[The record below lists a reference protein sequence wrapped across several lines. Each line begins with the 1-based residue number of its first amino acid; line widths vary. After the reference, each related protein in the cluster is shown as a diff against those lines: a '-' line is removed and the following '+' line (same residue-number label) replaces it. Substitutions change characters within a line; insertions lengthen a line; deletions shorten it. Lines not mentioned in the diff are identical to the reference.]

1 MDYARLPSMVQF
13 ALVDVEAH
21 AHLARVEQASRMWR
35 TVAAELGELAD
46 SLRRELDN
54 LKPSWNDSTGTE
66 FARQV
71 NLRLAAIDEALGRV
85 NRHQPWLA
93 LDELARQLL
102 LTRTRLTGAV
112 EWPAEDGNHETAAHL
127 GELDRYFLAAAEA
140 VLGAA
145 GAEAA
150 TGQLSAD
157 CCPAEPNGTAAQL
170 ASAPAPGPGVV
181 PDLLGSTL
189 PPGSLSIP
197 GLIAVPPGSPGA
209 GGRRPAGGGK
219 KGSPLDGSRPSDG
232 SRPGG
237 FTASGADGSVP
248 GSAGSDGPRR
258 IERVADPVPLTASR
272 ATPEA
277 PQPPGSPGAAEP
289 GSARGQGRMI
299 PPMMMMPPMM
309 AGAARNRRNRQAR
322 SLEDGERRTRTPPVT
337 PGVPPRLR
345 GRSALADPAG
355 SGYRPVAMSDTAKA
369 DTTPK
374 EALDHEVWQVA
385 NPGAATP
392 LKPEP
397 VEQEQP
403 RRIRRP
409 RA

>member
-21 AHLARVEQASRMWR
+21 THLARVEQASRMWR
-35 TVAAELGELAD
+35 TVAAELEELAD
-46 SLRRELDN
+46 SLRRELDS

-71 NLRLAAIDEALGRV
+71 TLRTAAIDEALARV
-85 NRHQPWLA
+85 HRHRPWLA

-112 EWPAEDGNHETAAHL
+112 DQPAEDGNHETAAHL

-150 TGQLSAD
+150 TGEAPVD
-157 CCPAEPNGTAAQL
+157 CCSGVEGAGAQL
-170 ASAPAPGPGVV
+170 ASAPAAVPGVV

-197 GLIAVPPGSPGA
+197 GLIAVPPGNSGA
-209 GGRRPAGGGK
+209 GARRPGSGSAGGGR
-219 KGSPLDGSRPSDG
+219 KGSPLDG

-237 FTASGADGSVP
+237 FTASSADGP
-248 GSAGSDGPRR
+248 GAGTAGADGPRR
-258 IERVADPVPLTASR
+258 IERAADPIPLTASR

-277 PQPPGSPGAAEP
+277 PQPPASAGPAEP
-289 GSARGQGRMI
+289 GSGRGQGRMI
-299 PPMMMMPPMM
+299 PPMMMMPPMLG
-309 AGAARNRRNRQAR
+309 GAAGNRRNRPAW
-322 SLEDGERRTRTPPVT
+322 SLEDGERRTRTPAAT

-345 GRSALADPAG
+345 GRSALGDPAG
-355 SGYRPVAMSDTAKA
+355 NGYRPVAMSETAKVGA
-369 DTTPK
+369 TPQ
-374 EALDHEVWQVA
+374 EPLDHEVWQVT
-385 NPGAATP
+385 NPGAETP

-397 VEQEQP
+397 VEQEPP
-403 RRIRRP
+403 RRMRRP